1 MKCKIYLV
9 IGELQRSWNDFCTQL
24 KPTKIPVT
32 THKKRKRKKTN
43 IKMNPLSLWK
53 TIHCFFCFFFVS
65 KNTLFSLSLSRSLT
79 FRANS
84 GSSILGRCCS
94 YRVYRSTN
102 GIESAECGFLWLP
115 QLTESLSYILF
126 ILIYLLLVLEIWCCS
141 SSCHPRASL
150 SLEFLFYY
158 CILYTTYVIASSI

>member
-32 THKKRKRKKTN
+32 THKKRKEKNEYQNESTFTLEN
-43 IKMNPLSLWK
+43 HPL
-53 TIHCFFCFFFVS
+53 FFFVFFFVS
-65 KNTLFSLSLSRSLT
+65 KNTLFSLSPSLT

>member
-32 THKKRKRKKTN
+32 THKKRKEKNEYQNESTFTLEN
-43 IKMNPLSLWK
+43 HPL
-53 TIHCFFCFFFVS
+53 FFFVFFFVS

-115 QLTESLSYILF
+115 QLAESLSYILF